1 MALARSLQQQTRAIL
16 RSLLS
21 STLITLPFGSTARL
35 DEATLHLPIFCG
47 DFTDFSCSM
56 EHVLNAGEA
65 IQGKRHLPP
74 GFLHF
79 PIGYAGRASSV
90 VVSGTPVVRPMGQFR
105 NALGEVVYGA
115 SQKMDYELEIA
126 CIVGK
131 PSKLGARVQNQDA
144 DDHIFGFVLL
154 NDWSGEQSPFM
165 QNICLQNNSTRYS
178 GFGNGS
184 SWST

>member
-1 MALARSLQQQTRAIL
+1 MALPRSSQQHTRAML

-21 STLITLPFGSTARL
+21 SNLITLPFGSTAHL
-35 DEATLHLPIFCG
+35 DEATLHLPVSCG
-47 DFTDFSCSM
+47 DFTDFSCSR

-65 IQGKRHLPP
+65 IQGKRRLPP
-74 GFLHF
+74 GFFHF
-79 PIGYAGRASSV
+79 PIGYEGRSSSI

-115 SQKMDYELEIA
+115 SEKMDYELEIA

-131 PSKLGARVQNQDA
+131 PSQLGAGIQSQDA

-154 NDWSGEQSPFM
+154 NDWSGERSPFM
-165 QNICLQNNSTRYS
+165 DNIC
-178 GFGNGS
+178 
-184 SWST
+184 